1 MSHLVLCI
9 CINMFIDVTR
19 QHVSAFPVSNC
30 LRISKRGQAPLF
42 ILYSV
47 EGQTG
52 RRGRKR
58 KYGRRVNDCG
68 ERGEMVRVKGKGKK
82 VRLSLKVNIWANR

>member
-1 MSHLVLCI
+1 
-9 CINMFIDVTR
+9 MFIDVTR

-42 ILYSV
+42 YSLFCRGAD
-47 EGQTG
+47 GQAG
-52 RRGRKR
+52 KKR